1 MTFKEIS
8 TEELARILGLTIK
21 KDDDNKIITFL
32 CLLSAYTEGCQFNVS
47 FNAPSSAGKSFVAM
61 EIAKLFPKE
70 DVQEY
75 AYASPASF
83 FHDYVPVEG
92 EEGVFLN
99 DLSRKIIMFLDMP
112 DTSLLQRIRPILS
125 HDKKIVETKITDR
138 TEKKGMRTKRILIKG
153 YPSVVFCSAGL
164 RMDEQE
170 STRLFLLSPEISQ
183 EKIEAGIDQ
192 TIKKEADN
200 DAFKT
205 WLESNPERKELMER
219 IVEIKNAEIDEIKL
233 ESQDIIRNLFM
244 QEKDVLKPR
253 HQRDV
258 KRFISLVK
266 AHALLNIF
274 SRKVEGKTLY
284 ATDKDAESIFP
295 LWTRLSKS
303 QELNL
308 PPYVYELYSG
318 VFEPAYTE
326 KNIDRIEL
334 MGEGGE
340 KIGVSRNEIL
350 QKHFKVYGRHLSMP
364 VLGQQILPILEACG
378 LITQE
383 ANKDNLREKLIYI
396 NTNPI
401 EYITEGVGVE
411 NEKTVDEIFSEDEV
425 GVPF

>member
-1 MTFKEIS
+1 MNKFNELSI
-8 TEELARILGLTIK
+8 EELASVLGLTIK

-32 CLLSAYTEGCQFNVS
+32 CLLSAYTEGSQFNIS
-47 FNAPSSAGKSFVAM
+47 FNAPSSAGKSYVAM

-99 DLSRKIIMFLDMP
+99 DLSRKIILFLDMP
-112 DTSLLQRIRPILS
+112 DQTLLTRIRPVLS
-125 HDKKIVETKITDR
+125 HDKKVIETKITDR
-138 TEKKGMRTKRILIKG
+138 TERQGMRTKRILIKG

-183 EKIEAGIDQ
+183 EKIVAGIDQ
-192 TIKKEADN
+192 TISKEADN
-200 DAFKT
+200 DAFHA
-205 WLESNPERKELMER
+205 WLEASPERKELMER
-219 IVEIKNAEIDEIKL
+219 ITEIKNAEINEIKL
-233 ESQDIIRNLFM
+233 ENQNIIRDFFM
-244 QEKDVLKPR
+244 QKKGILKPR
-253 HQRDV
+253 HMRDV

-318 VFEPAYTE
+318 VFEPAYKE
-326 KNIDRIEL
+326 KNSDANAL
-334 MGEGGE
+334 MDGEVQFGLT
-340 KIGVSRNEIL
+340 RNEVL
-350 QKHFKVYGRHLSMP
+350 QKHFRVYGRHLSP
-364 VLGQQILPILEACG
+364 VVLAQQILPILEACG

-383 ANKDNLREKLIYI
+383 PDKDNLRQKLIFI
-396 NTNPI
+396 NTNPV
-401 EYITEGVGVE
+401 EHITEGVGVE
-411 NEKTVDEIFSEDEV
+411 SEDAEISV
-425 GVPF
+425 MEEAFPF